1 MSVEFRLRDAFALP
15 LSTVD
20 AYPLFTA
27 RGEESWVPG
36 WKPTFPRP
44 AADDTVPGTVFVTAH
59 DTTWIVLDRL
69 AGEHISYARVR
80 PGHSAGTVSV
90 ALNPTAAG
98 CAVEVTYVI
107 TALGDEGWTDWTAI
121 ARDYAGYLRSW
132 REAITD
138 ALSRPQP

>member
-1 MSVEFRLRDAFALP
+1 MSTFVLRDGFPLP
-15 LSTVD
+15 LSPER
-20 AYPLFTA
+20 AFPLFTA

-36 WKPTFPRP
+36 WKPRFPTP
-44 AADDTVPGTVFVTAH
+44 TDDDTAPGTVFVTAH

-90 ALNPTAAG
+90 ALAPTTGG
-98 CAVEVTYVI
+98 CTVEVTYAI
-107 TALGDEGWTDWTAI
+107 TALGDEGWADWTAI
-121 ARDYAGYLRSW
+121 AGDYAGYLRSW
-132 REAITD
+132 QEAITD